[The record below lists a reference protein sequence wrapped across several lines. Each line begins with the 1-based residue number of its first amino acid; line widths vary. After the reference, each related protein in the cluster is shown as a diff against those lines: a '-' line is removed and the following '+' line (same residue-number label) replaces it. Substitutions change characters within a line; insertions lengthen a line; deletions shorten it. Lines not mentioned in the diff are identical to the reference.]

1 MAESSDLEQS
11 ADEQNHQ
18 PQPEPELTGA
28 QQDGADNT
36 SIQTLPSRKISDQ
49 SEPVDHSPHR
59 ETR

>member
-36 SIQTLPSRKISDQ
+36 SIQTLPSRTK
-49 SEPVDHSPHR
+49 PNR
-59 ETR
+59 

>member
-28 QQDGADNT
+28 QRGGADNT
-36 SIQTLPSRKISDQ
+36 SIQTPPTVRFPTNPSR
-49 SEPVDHSPHR
+49 
-59 ETR
+59 